1 METLKYRLQQEIT
14 LKNEL
19 QASYVKLNNQL
30 SEVRV
35 SYSQEV
41 KLREQLEN
49 KVKFIHGVVS
59 GEIIVNNRKKSDLV
73 QELRQK
79 GFTPFPKKAKPVE
92 AAVAGATDSAEEE
105 SEETLAVP
113 GSRSTFISDETRSD
127 MNSK

>member
-49 KVKFIHGVVS
+49 KVKSLSVQIATLTETVQSYDQQIEEVTELKIHMENLTKVLLDACIITLVS
-59 GEIIVNNRKKSDLV
+59 
-73 QELRQK
+73 
-79 GFTPFPKKAKPVE
+79 P
-92 AAVAGATDSAEEE
+92 
-105 SEETLAVP
+105 
-113 GSRSTFISDETRSD
+113 
-127 MNSK
+127 